1 MKKKRKEAEN
11 EINNE
16 LNKRLGDFSPKIKD
30 VFRILCNNTDAM
42 LQTLAQITANA
53 SNPNY
58 KKARESVIVNGGYQT
73 DIPKDNKNSYAWP
86 SLYETR
92 HNGVEEVYMG
102 DIPDIPYDGTFPEFQ
117 FVDEVFNNLVER
129 RKQMEDVS
137 RIINP
142 KKGGTDTDNWY
153 PINPMDYKQNPYY
166 SCNRLNKVNELKF
179 ELIKQLLTRS
189 TVLKNYSRFTSAT
202 GSDDITQYAELEGIN
217 ANKTIISPTIRSVV
231 VQLLKGD

>member
-1 MKKKRKEAEN
+1 
-11 EINNE
+11 
-16 LNKRLGDFSPKIKD
+16 
-30 VFRILCNNTDAM
+30 
-42 LQTLAQITANA
+42 
-53 SNPNY
+53 
-58 KKARESVIVNGGYQT
+58 
-73 DIPKDNKNSYAWP
+73 
-86 SLYETR
+86 
-92 HNGVEEVYMG
+92 
-102 DIPDIPYDGTFPEFQ
+102 
-117 FVDEVFNNLVER
+117 
-129 RKQMEDVS
+129 MEDVS

-202 GSDDITQYAELEGIN
+202 GSDDINQYAELEGIN

-231 VQLLKGD
+231 VQLLKDELAGKNLPNDPSMISLAIKRGLIDKKNGKYTLLTVDGELPEISGIEVSGHRNNEVDYLILDSKSSEIINNATSLLPEINLSSSYKKLTQKSFRP